1 MVPYPMIQSGKP
13 SPNSKYDLGL
23 KRPVREIERV
33 RCIMIVRWYYYGWVS
48 KLYLETFAL
57 GVSEVYLGTF

>member
-13 SPNSKYDLGL
+13 SPISKYDLGL

-33 RCIMIVRWYYYGWVS
+33 RCIMIVRWY
-48 KLYLETFAL
+48 
-57 GVSEVYLGTF
+57 